1 MKKIL
6 SVLMATLM
14 FLTLL
19 MPLSVFAE
27 NGPYPMDWWEN
38 TDEEDIGDITNIAAI
53 GVIDYDTFDMGY
65 VYPAFMAEFMPV
77 QEEGSITYDEKTN
90 TLNLKNFKTTKI
102 LTITSM
108 GDDFKINVS
117 GYNEIG
123 SIISS
128 AMSWGC
134 SITVTGN
141 GSLVVNPNKTY
152 PSAVTLDVSGTGYGF
167 FKTEKTVATK
177 FFGNIDTELGEA
189 EPTIYVSGSKESD
202 PSKVIILE
210 GDVKSD
216 KELKAEPFEVV
227 VYEQIKACIVD
238 KYWGTDEYFVSDKE
252 EFKGRL
258 FVGETYDDVLYDLYE
273 VVYDEELKNYIIVY
287 DEEFC
292 EIKLDDYGFKTA
304 TGETSVPAVILDIWP
319 EPVDMDTC
327 IDENDKLC
335 AFSEYYDENDKPYY
349 EVYEIV
355 EHTKYGN
362 LALIYNPKDTYKKLN
377 VKGTETYYDCI
388 NESQVITTN
397 TIVKS
402 VPAKVTLKKA
412 ANAYGGVKVTWN
424 TVEGASKYKVYR
436 SQYDTKTK
444 KWSKW
449 SGVGYSQ
456 TDSYLDKT
464 AKNGVKYKYTVR
476 AENALG
482 LGAYDKTGV
491 STTYIAAPTV
501 KIANTASG
509 IKVSWSKV
517 SGATGYTVYRSQ
529 YSGGKW
535 SGWKNMGTAKSDK
548 SSWTDKNV
556 KSGVQYKYTVRTVK
570 NKLMSSY
577 KGTAGLVFLSQPTVK
592 IANASTG
599 VKVSWSKVGG
609 ATGYT
614 VYRSELSNGK
624 WTKWKNMGTAKSDK
638 SAWTDKS
645 AKSGTQY
652 KYTVRAVNGASKS
665 TYKATAGL
673 LYLAQPTVEIANAT
687 KGVKVSWSKVS
698 GATGYTVYR
707 SELSNG
713 KWSGWKNMGTAKSDK
728 SAWTDK
734 SVKSGTQYKYTVRA
748 VNGKVKSSYKA
759 TSGLVFISAPT
770 LKATNASYSVKVSW
784 SKVTGATQYKLY
796 RSELKDGKWSSW
808 STLTTLEAN
817 TTSFVDKTVAV
828 GSVYKYTLK
837 AINGSSLSVAASADE
852 IWYSYAPTISIVNG
866 ETGMVVNW
874 EHINGADK
882 YVFYRS
888 EEKNGKWT
896 EWKTIKTVNATTE
909 YWVDET
915 VVSDVKYKYAIKA
928 QKGDDKT
935 VSKVSNELVY
945 IKTRYGS

>member
-1 MKKIL
+1 
-6 SVLMATLM
+6 MATLM

-27 NGPYPMDWWEN
+27 NGPYPVDWEN
-38 TDEEDIGDITNIAAI
+38 VTEENLESIEIISMI
-53 GVIDYDTFDMGY
+53 SLMDYNTYEFGY
-65 VYPAFMAEFMPV
+65 LYPEFMAEGMPV
-77 QEEGSITYDEKTN
+77 KKTGISYDVKTN
-90 TLNLKNFKTTKI
+90 TLTLNNYKGDEMLVM
-102 LTITSM
+102 SAM
-108 GDDFKINVS
+108 GDDFKINVL

-123 SIISS
+123 CIGSID
-128 AMSWGC
+128 MGWGG
-134 SITVTGN
+134 SITITGN
-141 GSLVVNPNKTY
+141 GVLEVNKYKTY
-152 PSAVTLDVSGTGYGF
+152 PSAISMDISGTGCGF
-167 FKTEKTVATK
+167 FKTEESVAVSLV
-177 FFGNIDTELGEA
+177 GNIDTELDEA
-189 EPTIYVSGSKESD
+189 EPTIYIAGSKEAD
-202 PSKVIILE
+202 TSKVIMLN
-210 GDVKSD
+210 GDVKVSEECK
-216 KELKAEPFEVV
+216 KESYEKVL
-227 VYEQIKACIVD
+227 YEQTEVL
-238 KYWGTDEYFVSDKE
+238 WVDEYYGYGDYYTSNKE
-252 EFKGRL
+252 GYNGKL
-258 FVGETYDDVLYDLYE
+258 YIGEESYEDGLYFMYE
-273 VVYDEELKNYIIVY
+273 VVYDEELKNYVALY
-287 DEEFC
+287 VEEL
-292 EIKLDDYGFKTA
+292 EDIALEDYGFTKVSGDT
-304 TGETSVPAVILDIWP
+304 TVPATILEIDF
-319 EPVDMDTC
+319 EPIELDTC
-327 IDENDKLC
+327 IDENDKTCVFLDY
-335 AFSEYYDENDKPYY
+335 SDEEAGGEI
-349 EVYEIV
+349 EVYEIL
-355 EHTKYGN
+355 EHSKYGK
-362 LALIYNPKDTYKKLN
+362 LALMHNSKKTYKELK
-377 VKGTETYYDCI
+377 VASTETYYDHY
-388 NESQVITTN
+388 NASTTITTN

-424 TVEGASKYKVYR
+424 AVDGASKYKVYR

-509 IKVSWSKV
+509 IKVLWSKV

-535 SGWKNMGTAKSDK
+535 SGWKNMGTAKADK

-556 KSGVQYKYTVRTVK
+556 TSGVQYKYTVRTVK
-570 NKLMSSY
+570 NKLTSGY
-577 KGTAGLVFLSQPTVK
+577 KGTSGLVFLSQPTVK

-599 VKVSWSKVGG
+599 VKVSWSKVSG
-609 ATGYT
+609 AIGYT

-624 WTKWKNMGTAKSDK
+624 WSSWKNMGTAKADK
-638 SAWTDKS
+638 SSWVDKS

-652 KYTVRAVNGASKS
+652 KYTVRAVNGGSKS
-665 TYKATAGL
+665 TYKATSGL

-707 SELSNG
+707 SQYSDG
-713 KWSGWKNMGTAKSDK
+713 KWSKWKDMGTAKSDK

-784 SKVTGATQYKLY
+784 SKVAGATQYKLY

-808 STLTTLEAN
+808 STLTTLEAD

-828 GSVYKYTLK
+828 DSVYKYTIK
-837 AINGSSLSVAASADE
+837 AINGSSLSAAASADE
-852 IWYSYAPTISIVNG
+852 IWYSYAPTISVING
-866 ETGMVVNW
+866 ETGIVVNW
-874 EHINGADK
+874 EHINGAEK
-882 YVFYRS
+882 YIFYRS
-888 EEKNGKWT
+888 EFKNGKWT
-896 EWKTIKTVNATTE
+896 EWKTIKTVNSATE

-945 IKTRYGS
+945 IKTSYRF

>member
-14 FLTLL
+14 LLTLL

-27 NGPYPMDWWEN
+27 NGPYPVDWEN
-38 TDEEDIGDITNIAAI
+38 ITEEQLEEVETVSMISLM
-53 GVIDYDTFDMGY
+53 DYNTFEFGYLYPKLMADTL
-65 VYPAFMAEFMPV
+65 PV
-77 QEEGSITYDEKTN
+77 AKSGISYDEKTN
-90 TLNLKNFKTTKI
+90 TLKLNNFKGDEM
-102 LTITSM
+102 LVMSAM
-108 GDDFKINVS
+108 GDDFKIEVI

-123 SIISS
+123 SIGSLD
-128 AMSWGC
+128 MEWGG
-134 SITVTGN
+134 SITVTGS

-177 FFGNIDTELGEA
+177 FFGNIDTDLGEA

-216 KELKAEPFEVV
+216 KELKAEPFEVT

-238 KYWGTDEYFVSDKE
+238 KYWGADEYFISDKE

-258 FVGETYDDVLYDLYE
+258 FIGETYDDVLYDLYE
-273 VVYDEELKNYIIVY
+273 VVYDEELKNYVVVY
-287 DEEFC
+287 EDEFC
-292 EIKLDDYGFKTA
+292 EIKLDDYGFKAA

-377 VKGTETYYDCI
+377 VKGTEIYYDCI

-424 TVEGASKYKVYR
+424 AVDGASRYKVYR
-436 SQYDTKTK
+436 SQYDTKNK

-449 SGVGYSQ
+449 SALGYSAE
-456 TDSYLDKT
+456 TSYLDKT
-464 AKNGVKYKYTVR
+464 AKNGAKYKYTVR
-476 AENALG
+476 AENVLG
-482 LGAYDKTGV
+482 LGAYDKAGV

-517 SGATGYTVYRSQ
+517 SGATGYKVYRSE

-599 VKVSWSKVGG
+599 VKVTWSKVSG

-614 VYRSELSNGK
+614 VYRSEYSGGK
-624 WTKWKNMGTAKSDK
+624 WSSWKNMGTAKSDK

-652 KYTVRAVNGASKS
+652 KYTVRAVNGSSKS
-665 TYKATAGL
+665 AYKATAGL

-698 GATGYTVYR
+698 GAKGYTVYR
-707 SELSNG
+707 SEYSGG

-728 SAWTDK
+728 SSWTDK
-734 SVKSGTQYKYTVRA
+734 SVKSGVQYKYTVRA

-759 TSGLVFISAPT
+759 SDTLKYLAAPT
-770 LKATNASYSVKVSW
+770 LSYTNAKDGIKLTWTKSA
-784 SKVTGATQYKLY
+784 GAEKYIIY
-796 RSELKDGKWSSW
+796 RSYNTNFDGWTDSVEYK
-808 STLTTLEAN
+808 TVDAKTT
-817 TTSFVDKTVAV
+817 TWVDKEVSDLHA
-828 GSVYKYTLK
+828 
-837 AINGSSLSVAASADE
+837 
-852 IWYSYAPTISIVNG
+852 YSYKVYAVNG
-866 ETGMVVNW
+866 
-874 EHINGADK
+874 
-882 YVFYRS
+882 
-888 EEKNGKWT
+888 
-896 EWKTIKTVNATTE
+896 KTK
-909 YWVDET
+909 
-915 VVSDVKYKYAIKA
+915 
-928 QKGDDKT
+928 
-935 VSKVSNELVY
+935 SKCVCNTDSVMRDS
-945 IKTRYGS
+945 TDRGFW